1 MKRRH
6 AKKAAETKGKEY
18 IVLILLSDCCI
29 VDQVET
35 ARLIVEISLCFGEWK
50 SPWRQGSE
58 LPLSIIILGMG
69 ENDFHFMEILD
80 GDMKKLEY
88 DGKVAKRDVE
98 RLEAEITDRWSS
110 SFPLKS

>member
-1 MKRRH
+1 
-6 AKKAAETKGKEY
+6 
-18 IVLILLSDCCI
+18 
-29 VDQVET
+29 
-35 ARLIVEISLCFGEWK
+35 
-50 SPWRQGSE
+50 
-58 LPLSIIILGMG
+58 MG

-98 RLEAEITDRWSS
+98 RFEAEITGRWSS